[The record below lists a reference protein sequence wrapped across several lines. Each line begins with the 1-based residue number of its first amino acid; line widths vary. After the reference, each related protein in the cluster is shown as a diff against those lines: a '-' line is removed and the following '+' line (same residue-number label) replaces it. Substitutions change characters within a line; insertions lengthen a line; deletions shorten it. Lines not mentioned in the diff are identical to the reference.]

1 MSESITDLETIDNG
15 LIERFNV
22 TCLSPAIGAYK
33 HVCSKRIGSNIYD
46 NIFELDISG
55 LLSVNLKGE
64 FVQGDCKAQTLV
76 IIENLINT
84 IICAGNHYNIRLT
97 REEALNHITS
107 TIVMLNKMEDF
118 SQVNEAFKEGGMPNT
133 CRAAFAVKELPLN
146 SKGALVEIRANVLI
160 KKN

>member
-1 MSESITDLETIDNG
+1 MAHTITDLETIDNG

-46 NIFELDISG
+46 NIFELEISG
-55 LLSVNLKGE
+55 LLSLNEKGE
-64 FVQGDCKAQTLV
+64 FIPGDCKIQTLF

-84 IICAGNHYNIRLT
+84 IICVGDHYNIRLT

-107 TIVMLNKMEDF
+107 TIVLLNKMEDF
-118 SQVNEAFKEGGMPNT
+118 PQVNQAYKESGMPCT
-133 CRAAFAVKELPLN
+133 CRLAFAVKELPLT
-146 SKGALVEIRANVLI
+146 SIGALVEIRANVFI